1 MGIYHKIVTGNVL
14 TYRAK
19 ITSISAIIFFMV
31 MIPMTG
37 FSLGSEQIHFID
49 DAIAAFMQEH
59 DIPGVAVAIFD
70 GKNDKILSYGVMNK
84 DTHQKVTENTI
95 FEIASVTK
103 VFTTTAIALHVLNG
117 QMALKDPISKFMP
130 ALADK
135 KKVISRVTILEL
147 ATHSSS
153 LPRVGGNWH
162 KDGFPKIIQFLQ
174 KWQPNEPIGT
184 QYRYSNLGFG
194 LFVYALENIEDRSY
208 EEVIKGDILTPLGMN
223 MTFSVVP
230 QSLLTYHATGYD
242 INGNATPKRHHGYIP
257 GSGALRSTSKD
268 LLKFLKAN
276 MAIQGPPQL
285 IKAMQFA
292 QQPFYEVRKHF
303 FMGLGWQRIDYKGSL
318 LIDKNGG
325 LTGFTS
331 YIGWIP
337 EKHVGIIILTN
348 KGKARTT
355 EVGRFILHSL

>member
-1 MGIYHKIVTGNVL
+1 MGIYLKFI
-14 TYRAK
+14 
-19 ITSISAIIFFMV
+19 SIAAIAFF
-31 MIPMTG
+31 MIPMKG
-37 FSLGSEQIHFID
+37 FSLGNDQIHLVD
-49 DAIAAFMQEH
+49 QAIAQFMH
-59 DIPGVAVAIFD
+59 DHEIPGVSVAIFD
-70 GKNDKILSYGVMNK
+70 GKNDKILSYGVMDKN
-84 DTHQKVTENTI
+84 TRQHVTENTI

-103 VFTTTAIALHVLNG
+103 VFTTTAIALHILKGEV
-117 QMALKDPISKFMP
+117 ALKDPISKFIP

-135 KKVISRVTILEL
+135 TKAISRVTILEL

-162 KDGFPKIIQFLQ
+162 KDGFPKIVRFLQ
-174 KWQPNEPIGT
+174 KWQPEEPIGT
-184 QYRYSNLGFG
+184 QYKYSNLGFG
-194 LFVYALENIEDRSY
+194 LLGYALENIENRSY
-208 EEVIKGDILTPLGMN
+208 EDVIKGDILAPLGMN
-223 MTFSVVP
+223 MTFTVVP
-230 QSLLTYHATGYD
+230 QSMNAYHATGYD
-242 INGNATPKRHHGYIP
+242 NNGNPTPRRHHGYIP
-257 GSGALRSTSKD
+257 GSGALRSTTKD

-276 MAIQGPPQL
+276 MAIIGPPQL

-303 FMGLGWQRIDYKGSL
+303 FMGLGWQRTDYKGIL

-337 EKHVGIIILTN
+337 EKQLGIVILTN

-355 EVGRFILHSL
+355 EVGRLILQSLTERYQGQ